1 MVGLI
6 DLHYKMVTLLT
17 LLNFLKGTIMEL
29 DTNSIQIY
37 ISASKALRGAIGK
50 KPRAERVDPSIN
62 IPKIPEK
69 LSDEIVANSPS
80 APEVVLTKDTT
91 ACPTKVVLTKDTTA
105 CPTKVVT
112 NEVKMQGEGEIKIA
126 NNDNNI
132 ITKAHEK
139 SSINITAPPAAPEVV
154 KIVKSTASPAK
165 VVPRET
171 EVKSQ
176 GGGEIKRPSILK
188 VSQSNLFSS
197 PPWLIGFI
205 FLFLRVF

>member
-1 MVGLI
+1 MTALVVN
-6 DLHYKMVTLLT
+6 MT

-50 KPRAERVDPSIN
+50 KTRAERVDPSIN

-69 LSDEIVANSPS
+69 MSHEIVANSPS

-126 NNDNNI
+126 NNDINI
-132 ITKAHEK
+132 ISKAHD
-139 SSINITAPPAAPEVV
+139 ITTPLAAPEVV

-197 PPWLIGFI
+197 PPWLIGF
-205 FLFLRVF
+205 FLRVFLFLFFLNCILFLCY

>member
-1 MVGLI
+1 
-6 DLHYKMVTLLT
+6 
-17 LLNFLKGTIMEL
+17 MEL

-50 KPRAERVDPSIN
+50 KTRAERVDPSIN
-62 IPKIPEK
+62 VTKIPEK
-69 LSDEIVANSPS
+69 LSDEIV

-126 NNDNNI
+126 NNDINI
-132 ITKAHEK
+132 IPKAHEK
-139 SSINITAPPAAPEVV
+139 SSINVKAPPAAPEVV

-197 PPWLIGFI
+197 PPWFIGF
-205 FLFLRVF
+205 FLFHF

>member
-1 MVGLI
+1 M
-6 DLHYKMVTLLT
+6 YKMVTLLT

-50 KPRAERVDPSIN
+50 KTRAERVDPSIN

-80 APEVVLTKDTT
+80 APEVVLTKDNS
-91 ACPTKVVLTKDTTA
+91 ACPTKVVLTKDTTTA

-126 NNDNNI
+126 NNDINI

-205 FLFLRVF
+205 FYF

>member
-1 MVGLI
+1 
-6 DLHYKMVTLLT
+6 LT

-50 KPRAERVDPSIN
+50 KPRSERVDPSIN

-69 LSDEIVANSPS
+69 LSDEIVVNSHS
-80 APEVVLTKDTT
+80 APE
-91 ACPTKVVLTKDTTA
+91 VVLTKDTTA

-112 NEVKMQGEGEIKIA
+112 NEVKTQGEGEIKIA
-126 NNDNNI
+126 NNDINI
-132 ITKAHEK
+132 IPKAHEK
-139 SSINITAPPAAPEVV
+139 SSINITAPTAAEPEVV
-154 KIVKSTASPAK
+154 KIVKNTASPTK
-165 VVPRET
+165 VLPRET

-188 VSQSNLFSS
+188 VSQGHL
-197 PPWLIGFI
+197 
-205 FLFLRVF
+205 

>member
-1 MVGLI
+1 
-6 DLHYKMVTLLT
+6 MVTLLT

-91 ACPTKVVLTKDTTA
+91 ACPN
-105 CPTKVVT
+105 KVVT

-126 NNDNNI
+126 NNDINI
-132 ITKAHEK
+132 IPKAHEK

-197 PPWLIGFI
+197 PPWLIGF
-205 FLFLRVF
+205 LFYF

>member
-1 MVGLI
+1 
-6 DLHYKMVTLLT
+6 
-17 LLNFLKGTIMEL
+17 MEL

-50 KPRAERVDPSIN
+50 KTRAERVDPSIN

-126 NNDNNI
+126 NNDINI
-132 ITKAHEK
+132 ISKAHD
-139 SSINITAPPAAPEVV
+139 ITTPPAAPEVV

-197 PPWLIGFI
+197 PPWFIGFFFI
-205 FLFLRVF
+205 LFLGVFFFFFFNFYVSYFSATKNTRISYAV

>member
-1 MVGLI
+1 MTALVVN
-6 DLHYKMVTLLT
+6 MT

-50 KPRAERVDPSIN
+50 KPRSERVDPSIN

-126 NNDNNI
+126 NNDINI
-132 ITKAHEK
+132 IPKAHEK

-197 PPWLIGFI
+197 PPWLIGF
-205 FLFLRVF
+205 FLRVFLFLFILFF

>member
-1 MVGLI
+1 MMTAVVVN
-6 DLHYKMVTLLT
+6 MT

-29 DTNSIQIY
+29 DTNSIHIY

-91 ACPTKVVLTKDTTA
+91 ACPTKVVLTKDTAA

-126 NNDNNI
+126 NNDINI
-132 ITKAHEK
+132 IPKAHEK
-139 SSINITAPPAAPEVV
+139 SSINITTPLAAPEVV

-197 PPWLIGFI
+197 PPWLIGF
-205 FLFLRVF
+205 F

>member
-1 MVGLI
+1 M
-6 DLHYKMVTLLT
+6 TF
-17 LLNFLKGTIMEL
+17 LNFLKGTIMEL

-37 ISASKALRGAIGK
+37 ISASKALRGVIGK
-50 KPRAERVDPSIN
+50 KPRSERVDPSIN

-69 LSDEIVANSPS
+69 LSDEIVAHSPS
-80 APEVVLTKDTT
+80 APE
-91 ACPTKVVLTKDTTA
+91 VVLTKDTTA

-126 NNDNNI
+126 NNDINI
-132 ITKAHEK
+132 IPKAHEK
-139 SSINITAPPAAPEVV
+139 SSINITAPPAEPEVV

-197 PPWLIGFI
+197 PPWLIGFYFI
-205 FLFLRVF
+205 FEGIFIYF

>member
-1 MVGLI
+1 MTALVVN
-6 DLHYKMVTLLT
+6 MT

-50 KPRAERVDPSIN
+50 KTRAERVDPSIN

-126 NNDNNI
+126 NNDINI
-132 ITKAHEK
+132 ISKAHD
-139 SSINITAPPAAPEVV
+139 ITTPPAALEVV

-197 PPWLIGFI
+197 PPWLIGF
-205 FLFLRVF
+205 F

>member
-1 MVGLI
+1 MTALVVN
-6 DLHYKMVTLLT
+6 MT

-50 KPRAERVDPSIN
+50 KTRAERVDPSIN

-69 LSDEIVANSPS
+69 MSHEIVANSPS

-126 NNDNNI
+126 NNDINI
-132 ITKAHEK
+132 ISKAHD
-139 SSINITAPPAAPEVV
+139 ITIPPAAPEVV

-197 PPWLIGFI
+197 PPWLIGF
-205 FLFLRVF
+205 

>member
-1 MVGLI
+1 MAAVVVN
-6 DLHYKMVTLLT
+6 MT

-69 LSDEIVANSPS
+69 MSHEIVANSPS
-80 APEVVLTKDTT
+80 APEVVLAKDTT

-126 NNDNNI
+126 KNDINI
-132 ITKAHEK
+132 ISKAHD
-139 SSINITAPPAAPEVV
+139 ITTPPAALEVV

-197 PPWLIGFI
+197 PPWLIGF
-205 FLFLRVF
+205 FLRVFLFAILGLN

>member
-1 MVGLI
+1 
-6 DLHYKMVTLLT
+6 LT

-50 KPRAERVDPSIN
+50 KPRSERVDPSIN

-69 LSDEIVANSPS
+69 LSDEIVVNSHS

-91 ACPTKVVLTKDTTA
+91 ACPTKVVLTKDT
-105 CPTKVVT
+105 KVVT
-112 NEVKMQGEGEIKIA
+112 NEVKIQGEGEIKIA
-126 NNDNNI
+126 NNDINI
-132 ITKAHEK
+132 IPKAHEK
-139 SSINITAPPAAPEVV
+139 SSINITAPTAAEPEVV
-154 KIVKSTASPAK
+154 KIVKNTASPTK
-165 VVPRET
+165 VLPRET

-188 VSQSNLFSS
+188 VSQGHL
-197 PPWLIGFI
+197 
-205 FLFLRVF
+205 